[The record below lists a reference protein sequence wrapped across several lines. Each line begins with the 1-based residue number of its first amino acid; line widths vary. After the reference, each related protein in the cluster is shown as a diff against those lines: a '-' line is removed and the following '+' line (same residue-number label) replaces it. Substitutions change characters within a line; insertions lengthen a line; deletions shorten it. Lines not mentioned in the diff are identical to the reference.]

1 MAKKKKSESDEDLDE
16 IDALESQ
23 EIESIYPTMS
33 KTEEREEEG
42 EIESMEMGEIGEE
55 ELEEEFGVPIEEEEE
70 EKKYKYVDVS
80 ILEGKKENDY
90 EVRVIGQ
97 SHGFCNVLVK
107 HLLNMDGVIL
117 AAYKDTNLNPS
128 QIFIRLEDGYKIKEI
143 LRQSISSLREE
154 VLEVQ
159 ELFKKLV

>member
-1 MAKKKKSESDEDLDE
+1 MAKKKKAESEEELDE

-23 EIESIYPTMS
+23 EIESIYPTMR
-33 KTEEREEEG
+33 KREKEEE
-42 EIESMEMGEIGEE
+42 EAEVESMEVGEIPEE
-55 ELEEEFGVPIEEEEE
+55 ELEEEFGLPIEEEE
-70 EKKYKYVDVS
+70 KKEYKYVDVK
-80 ILEGKKENDY
+80 ILKGKKESDY

-107 HLLNMDGVIL
+107 HLLNMDGVVL

-143 LRQSISSLREE
+143 LRTSINALREE
-154 VLEVQ
+154 VEEVQ
-159 ELFKKLV
+159 EVFKKLL